1 MEYTSLG
8 GSEETQVVF
17 ENKIPSHINSLS
29 ASGQRDLL
37 TKLRNIA
44 NEDVSPDRE
53 INGDRLLI
61 SVLYI
66 LQGVSDRS
74 GASIDRFWC
83 VDSCTERSTD

>member
-1 MEYTSLG
+1 MEYVSSG
-8 GSEETQVVF
+8 GSEETQAVF
-17 ENKIPSHINSLS
+17 EHKIPSQLNSLS
-29 ASGQRDLL
+29 AFEQRDLL

-53 INGDRLLI
+53 IDGDRLLI

-74 GASIDRFWC
+74 GASIDRF
-83 VDSCTERSTD
+83 